1 MYESDPSLF
10 VKNNDEIKQWIY
22 PMFFSTKAG
31 TSRILI
37 ANSVSVE
44 PKKIRTI
51 ANETNLSYYHIKYN
65 IGLLEKK
72 GFLIKIDKK
81 YVISQKFR
89 DNYHVLNNITSKL
102 SNGLDN

>member
-37 ANSVSVE
+37 VNSVSVE
-44 PKKIRTI
+44 PKK
-51 ANETNLSYYHIKYN
+51 NS
-65 IGLLEKK
+65 
-72 GFLIKIDKK
+72 
-81 YVISQKFR
+81 
-89 DNYHVLNNITSKL
+89 NNCK
-102 SNGLDN
+102 